1 MLHYHL
7 HIYFDFSLKVCQCG
21 ETFTHRNTVEMQ
33 LQTDLDPVVDE
44 ATAVTSWPQM
54 GVLLSAG
61 HLDAPHR
68 LPGLVELAV
77 NWINPRVVRSHCI
90 AHICRDAVL
99 LERGRCGGRI

>member
-1 MLHYHL
+1 MW
-7 HIYFDFSLKVCQCG
+7 
-21 ETFTHRNTVEMQ
+21 RNVHTQEHCCSASVDQ
-33 LQTDLDPVVDE
+33 GLRPDLDPVVDE
-44 ATAVTSWPQM
+44 ATAVTSRPQM

-68 LPGLVELAV
+68 LPGLIELAV
-77 NWINPRVVRSHCI
+77 NWINPRVVRRHRI